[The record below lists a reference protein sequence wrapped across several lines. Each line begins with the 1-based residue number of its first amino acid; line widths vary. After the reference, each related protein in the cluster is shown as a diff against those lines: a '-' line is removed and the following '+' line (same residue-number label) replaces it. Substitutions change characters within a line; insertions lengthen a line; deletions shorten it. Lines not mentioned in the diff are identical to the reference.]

1 MHRRVEHD
9 VLVHKE
15 NSSLDQ
21 IEEVYQFKSKR
32 WNQMNQNNS
41 AHKIQEQR
49 NKNQANSGKNL
60 DNNVKTFNCN
70 KCGKSHDVN

>member
-1 MHRRVEHD
+1 
-9 VLVHKE
+9 
-15 NSSLDQ
+15 
-21 IEEVYQFKSKR
+21 
-32 WNQMNQNNS
+32 MNQNNS